1 MALGCDQKS
10 FCVQL
15 KKFIKQEFNSLHQGS
30 RCLVTLKSMTYV
42 NADYQIKFVS
52 QLSQPDF
59 VWTQSLTCLK
69 LILLW
74 HSRSMNLESF
84 KICSWELLALRIG
97 MDHSKTSTQKLK
109 RLRRFWHPLRSLET
123 CCLLIRRYKHAVM
136 RRELEFLFCLT
147 IPLIIGI
154 FLRRDYV

>member
-1 MALGCDQKS
+1 MALGCDRKS

-15 KKFIKQEFNSLHQGS
+15 KKFIKQEFNSLLQVS

-74 HSRSMNLESF
+74 HSRAMILESF
-84 KICSWELLALRIG
+84 KTCSRKLLALRIG
-97 MDHSKTSTQKLK
+97 MDHSKTNTQKLK
-109 RLRRFWHPLRSLET
+109 RCENFDIHCEALKL
-123 CCLLIRRYKHAVM
+123 AV
-136 RRELEFLFCLT
+136 FLSAATSTQWCVENSNFC
-147 IPLIIGI
+147 
-154 FLRRDYV
+154 FA